1 MATNHIG
8 NALAG
13 IADLRQQRRAN
24 ALADRQIVLDEQ
36 VIGARMQQAQTEAM
50 AARRARFVDAGK
62 GLLTALARA
71 PRAARESAFQQIIST
86 PGMADDLTPE
96 FVQHIISN
104 PDALEDQNIAA
115 GLNYFGTL
123 TPDQEFNDLRRKK
136 EAETVPV
143 AVTVPGQ
150 GGKPMQ
156 RFISPFSE
164 EGGRGVETSADAN
177 SLLSSATSRR
187 GQDISAATAQ
197 RGQNMADARARE
209 QAAIQRAGLG
219 RPQEFTDPA
228 TGRPVLVQFDAQG
241 KPRRVDGLLPAGA
254 GKSLQD
260 RQQTLAS
267 IDQQLAT
274 INLALGHP
282 GRTDATGY
290 ESALFTLPG
299 SEEAD
304 FEAIANQISGAAFL
318 QAFESLKGGGAIT
331 EIEGRR
337 ATQAI
342 ARLDLNQSDAA
353 YEAALKELRTIMSN
367 ARKRLAGRG
376 AAQSQPSAPTSNV
389 VDWSDL

>member
-1 MATNHIG
+1 
-8 NALAG
+8 
-13 IADLRQQRRAN
+13 
-24 ALADRQIVLDEQ
+24 
-36 VIGARMQQAQTEAM
+36 
-50 AARRARFVDAGK
+50 
-62 GLLTALARA
+62 
-71 PRAARESAFQQIIST
+71 
-86 PGMADDLTPE
+86 
-96 FVQHIISN
+96 
-104 PDALEDQNIAA
+104 
-115 GLNYFGTL
+115 
-123 TPDQEFNDLRRKK
+123 
-136 EAETVPV
+136 
-143 AVTVPGQ
+143 
-150 GGKPMQ
+150 MQ